1 MSTTGLSGYNTKYFD
16 NNSFCLEISAH
27 SFLLLFTHL
36 PVGGARDSDPH
47 GAGRSVPGQAY
58 YAHVVAEVLAPKLG
72 PDAHVL
78 GQLVDL
84 LLKVNVTER
93 SAMFIA

>member
-1 MSTTGLSGYNTKYFD
+1 M
-16 NNSFCLEISAH
+16 
-27 SFLLLFTHL
+27 
-36 PVGGARDSDPH
+36 
-47 GAGRSVPGQAY
+47 PGKAY
-58 YAHVVAEVLAPKLG
+58 YADVVAEVLAPKLG

-93 SAMFIA
+93 SAMFIAWKEEGRKGRKGRKERNVLFNDAINTFYLRLYGVG